1 MSSLCAKFQ
10 PSSIPPSDRFWWGV
24 VLLVLILLV
33 TGVKQSQVLRLSLE
47 FDNSRWQFTLQKL
60 AVWVTKWRRN
70 PVNIFQQFKGSNG
83 IGLNTRSNQDI
94 CIRTWSWYK
103 WLTDTVR
110 LILQIYFN
118 ICLMSNGRRIR
129 AVPHYRL
136 KKRLTSLLLRFKGA
150 AAAVSWTSN
159 RIWYFSRRV
168 DDMI

>member
-1 MSSLCAKFQ
+1 M
-10 PSSIPPSDRFWWGV
+10 PPRYSREKICKIIIDRIIYTAEASCESNKMEEKSCQHFF
-24 VLLVLILLV
+24 L
-33 TGVKQSQVLRLSLE
+33 
-47 FDNSRWQFTLQKL
+47 
-60 AVWVTKWRRN
+60 
-70 PVNIFQQFKGSNG
+70 QFKGSNG

-110 LILQIYFN
+110 LILQIYSN